1 MNKLNKLY
9 PEQKYRL
16 ALFAMLAMS
25 SIVSIG
31 LFAARATTSD
41 SYRYAFLVWNLFL
54 AWIPF
59 GFAWVAYTSTHLPK
73 FLMVTLVGGC
83 AIFWLLFFP
92 NAPYIL
98 TDFQHLAKLN
108 SEAPVWYDVLML
120 IWFSWSGLF
129 LGIISMYLM
138 QKIVAKWLGEKASWV
153 FVVTVTVLSSL
164 GIYVG
169 RFLRWNSWDVLIKP
183 LKMTSII
190 LDDFSQTQE
199 RTLTFSLLFALFFL
213 FVYVTIFLFAK
224 LINEQKTKS

>member
-1 MNKLNKLY
+1 M
-9 PEQKYRL
+9 
-16 ALFAMLAMS
+16 ALFAVLAMS